1 MHTCVLCDAT
11 VASTPVTCPRCK
23 KLSYCSTKCQ
33 SSHVPFHIFDCKAKG
48 PIDTAYYLARAC
60 YADEIPQHR
69 QTRIDYGFE
78 RVVRAH
84 GHHGEVML
92 CGLYR
97 GLLAFMEIEIEPEK
111 LAQWR
116 VEGRLVE
123 HINAQFATLPRDH
136 RGGYYAWFLE
146 NQHILD
152 RTLSS
157 SQGVQQAAA
166 NQRLQAAWVFVV
178 GPSKRDSAKTIR
190 KRVAAFSPLDQA
202 CFSLYINLLSDWRYG
217 PSMEGWIIF
226 GFVATTSATS
236 ETELHRGYRELIG
249 RCTFQEFCGACNAR
263 TIPALFDRHGIATP
277 DSRYFRDIMS
287 FAGGVRS
294 SWFLKQYV
302 EQRAGLGTVP
312 GSIVPIPITAVYDF
326 GYINC
331 RAFREVRM
339 LDDLYAA
346 LFRNPDVDPIALFE
360 ACQKDIVLDYL
371 IASGFDNFR
380 HHFGDRPTRSEYSRL
395 LKISPSPTD
404 RVTTALRVLS
414 QSDSLRW
421 ISLLTGAIVLSLA
434 VVLVRMHV

>member
-1 MHTCVLCDAT
+1 MHTCVRCDAT

-23 KLSYCSTKCQ
+23 NFSYCSTKCQ

-60 YADEIPQHR
+60 YASKIPQHR
-69 QTRIDYGFE
+69 QTRVDYGFE

-97 GLLAFMEIEIEPEK
+97 GLLAIMEIEPEK

-136 RGGYYAWFLE
+136 RGGYYAWFLD

-157 SQGVQQAAA
+157 SQDVQQAAA
-166 NQRLQAAWVFVV
+166 NQRLQAAWAFVV
-178 GPSKRDSAKTIR
+178 GPSQRDSAKTIR
-190 KRVAAFSPLDQA
+190 KRVAEFSPLDQA
-202 CFSLYINLLSDWRYG
+202 CFSLYVNLLSDWRYG

-249 RCTFQEFCGACNAR
+249 RCTFQEFCGACRAR

-294 SWFLKQYV
+294 SWSLKQYV
-302 EQRAGLGTVP
+302 EQRAGLGIFP
-312 GSIVPIPITAVYDF
+312 GSVVPIHITAVYDF
-326 GYINC
+326 GYIYC
-331 RAFREVRM
+331 RDSREVRM
-339 LDDLYAA
+339 LDDLYVA

-360 ACQKDIVLDYL
+360 ACQKDIVLDYVTKVDYKHTYFVRYHIRGL
-371 IASGFDNFR
+371 ETRYETISGPFTPY
-380 HHFGDRPTRSEYSRL
+380 GPY
-395 LKISPSPTD
+395 KPSYKGLSGTNSHG
-404 RVTTALRVLS
+404 ALNSFPLG
-414 QSDSLRW
+414 L
-421 ISLLTGAIVLSLA
+421 
-434 VVLVRMHV
+434 